1 MVITARPTLA
11 DAEQVLQSVWGYP
24 AFRYHQRRAV
34 LAALSGRDCLAV
46 LPTGG
51 GKSLCFQ
58 VPALVLPGL
67 TLVVSPLI
75 SLMQDQVTALRKR
88 GVPAAYLSSTQSHRK
103 QESVWQALR
112 AERLKLLYVAPER
125 MKKLVAMEPRPS
137 VSLLAVDEAH
147 CISEWGHDFRPH
159 FRALGA
165 HRRKLGEPPTIAVT
179 ATATPETQ
187 RDIARVLRL
196 VNPARIGQSF
206 DRPNLF
212 FAARSFDNETKR
224 VGETAKLIR
233 ANPQTTIVY
242 VQTRDRTDGVAA
254 VLKMWG
260 IKAAPYH
267 AGLPASARRAL
278 LERFI
283 AGTIPVMVAT
293 NAFGMGIDKPDVRLV
308 VHLGVPARPESYFQ
322 EAGRAGRDG
331 LPSRCEMLWTKGDLA
346 LAARMASSTE
356 QDKNESEVH
365 RRAKQRGLETMR
377 RYVTT
382 RRCRRRLLLDYMG
395 EELQRC
401 SGCDRCGSRRQTA
414 LVS

>member
-1 MVITARPTLA
+1 MVTTGRYTLA
-11 DAEQVLQSVWGYP
+11 DAEHLLQSVWGYP
-24 AFRYHQRRAV
+24 AFRYHQRKAV
-34 LAALSGRDCLAV
+34 LAALRGRDCLAV

-75 SLMQDQVTALRKR
+75 SLMQDQVAALRRR
-88 GVPAAYLSSTQSHRK
+88 GVPAAYLSSTQSQSK
-103 QESVWQALR
+103 QQSVREALR
-112 AERLKLLYVAPER
+112 AGKLKLLYVAPER
-125 MKKLVAMEPRPS
+125 MKQLVATTPRLH
-137 VSLLAVDEAH
+137 VSLFAVDEAH

-159 FRALGA
+159 FRALGV
-165 HRRKLGEPPTIAVT
+165 HRHRFGKPPTIAVT

-187 RDIARVLRL
+187 RDIVRVLRL
-196 VNPARIGQSF
+196 VNPVKVGQSF

-212 FAARSFDNETKR
+212 LAARSFDSEANR
-224 VGETAKLIR
+224 VGQAAKLIR

-242 VQTRDRTDGVAA
+242 VQTRDRTDGVAS

-260 IKAAPYH
+260 LKAAPYH
-267 AGLPASARRAL
+267 AGLPPSARRAL

-293 NAFGMGIDKPDVRLV
+293 NAFGMGIDKPNVRLV

-346 LAARMASSTE
+346 LAARMASVNQQT
-356 QDKNESEVH
+356 DKESEVH
-365 RRAKQRGLETMR
+365 RKAKRKGLETMR

-395 EELQRC
+395 EELERC
-401 SGCDRCGSRRQTA
+401 SGCDRCGSLRRQP
-414 LVS
+414 